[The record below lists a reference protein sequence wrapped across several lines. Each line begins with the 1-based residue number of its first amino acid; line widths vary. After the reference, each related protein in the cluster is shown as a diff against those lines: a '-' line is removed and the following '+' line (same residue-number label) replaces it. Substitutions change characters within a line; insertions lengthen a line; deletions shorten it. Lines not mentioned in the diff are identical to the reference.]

1 MTTRKNNIKCK
12 RNFILED
19 RDIDAILSELNGSE
33 VFNKQEYKTK
43 NTVSF
48 FDDDDICYFILT
60 MPEYEDFDNDI
71 FDVVDLFGAWF
82 GITACKVNGDWL

>member
-1 MTTRKNNIKCK
+1 
-12 RNFILED
+12 
-19 RDIDAILSELNGSE
+19 
-33 VFNKQEYKTK
+33 
-43 NTVSF
+43 
-48 FDDDDICYFILT
+48 